1 MGLCTF
7 ISPPL
12 GYCVF
17 TGSGLLG
24 ICGLIYIRMKRE
36 VTLGQVLSI
45 AVTIIIACLT
55 GWISLSNRV
64 AAADE
69 RDKNLEIRM
78 TGYEIRQDK
87 ENGEIKKTLQEI
99 NGTVNDIRLD
109 LKDKADRPK

>member
-1 MGLCTF
+1 MDLCTF

-17 TGSGLLG
+17 TVSGLLG
-24 ICGLIYIRMKRE
+24 LSGITYIRMKRE

-45 AVTIIIACLT
+45 AVTIIIAGLT
-55 GWISLSNRV
+55 GWITLTNKVERGE
-64 AAADE
+64 E

-87 ENGEIKKTLQEI
+87 ETGEIKKTLQEI